1 MLPQLAL
8 VVDKLQPPTNAFAD
22 SVRRLCADPRF
33 DAVLVLVAGAE
44 RARGAH
50 HPLRWHE
57 AAALLAARVDSPK
70 LVCLPLVDC
79 LYDEGMW
86 VANVRRCVDALSD
99 MRHMPRDAGYEV
111 TLAVSDDAAGR
122 NLARLFLDWTALY
135 TLDKGDGAYAR
146 AAFLDGPQPAFL
158 SAETWNKLQTSRVA
172 AHHGLEGW
180 AAAETALG
188 HPIPLQ
194 TVDAV
199 VVQSHHVLLAR
210 RGEQEVGAGKLCL
223 PGLFLQPH
231 GTALDTAL
239 DAARVKAGLD
249 MPLGALQGRL
259 RERRVFDHPAR
270 DPRGWIRTEAFVFE
284 LPASGRFEKAKL
296 AVWTPLSDVH
306 PYDIFADHFDIIQA
320 TTRGVPSP
328 QDALLL
334 NLAPL

>member
-1 MLPQLAL
+1 MLPRLAL
-8 VVDKLQPPTNAFAD
+8 VVDKLQPPTDAFVR
-22 SVRRLCADPRF
+22 SVAALCADARF

-50 HPLRWHE
+50 HPLRWNE
-57 AAALLAARVDSPK
+57 AADLLMARVGSPK

-86 VANVRRCVDALSD
+86 VSNVRRCVDALCD
-99 MRHMPRDAGYEV
+99 MRHMPRDAGYAV
-111 TLAVSDDAAGR
+111 TLVASDDASGR
-122 NLARLFLDWTALY
+122 NLTRLFPDWDPLHV
-135 TLDKGDGAYAR
+135 LDKGDGAYAR
-146 AAFLDGPQPAFL
+146 AAFLGGPRPAFL
-158 SAETWNKLQTSRVA
+158 SEQTWTKLQTSRVA
-172 AHHGLEGW
+172 ALRGLEGW
-180 AAAETALG
+180 AAAEAALG

-210 RGEQEVGAGKLCL
+210 RGEHEVGAGKLCL

-239 DAARVKAGLD
+239 DAARAKAGLD

-284 LPASGRFEKAKL
+284 LPASGRFEKAKQ
-296 AVWTPLSDVH
+296 AVWTPLSEVH
-306 PYDIFADHFDIIQA
+306 PFDLFADHFDIVQA
-320 TTRGVPSP
+320 CTRGVPSP

-334 NLAPL
+334 HMHPV